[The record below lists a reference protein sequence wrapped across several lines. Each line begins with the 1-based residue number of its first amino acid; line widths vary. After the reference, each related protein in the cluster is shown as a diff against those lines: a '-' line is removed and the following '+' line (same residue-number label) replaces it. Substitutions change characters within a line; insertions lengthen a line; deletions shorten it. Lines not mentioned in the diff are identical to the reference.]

1 MTEQLWFSINF
12 NHFLFNTNLKIIF
25 QMIPQFV
32 LKNIVKMNTIHPPS
46 PRDWIETEIY
56 IKELEKAQLEI
67 IKFEEISTVLMGRHN
82 KIQPTINSMK
92 LLLHYEKKE
101 GMNALREKK
110 NKGQRTPISLNQV
123 FLWYSNIILF
133 MCQENSVKRWW

>member
-1 MTEQLWFSINF
+1 
-12 NHFLFNTNLKIIF
+12 
-25 QMIPQFV
+25 MIPQFV

-67 IKFEEISTVLMGRHN
+67 IKFEEISIVMMGRYN
-82 KIQPTINSMK
+82 KIQPIINLMK

-133 MCQENSVKRWW
+133 ICQENPVKSWW